1 MGLREIDLSDYHR
14 LKYFDW
20 LKFRVEFNS
29 KFQMNLIYN
38 DNKFCTK
45 PNNQVIYGKL
55 NHTETINLK
64 KT

>member
-1 MGLREIDLSDYHR
+1 MLIQLF
-14 LKYFDW
+14 L
-20 LKFRVEFNS
+20 
-29 KFQMNLIYN
+29 MNFISN

-64 KT
+64 KPRGNNPRSVVM

>member
-1 MGLREIDLSDYHR
+1 
-14 LKYFDW
+14 
-20 LKFRVEFNS
+20 
-29 KFQMNLIYN
+29 MNFIYN
-38 DNKFCTK
+38 DNKSCTK